1 MKDGDRVVIAY
12 NIIKY
17 TRPYWPRDPQAI
29 KIRTGEILDSALCD
43 DPKIMFPV
51 VYYTKEPE
59 WSEN

>member
-12 NIIKY
+12 SIMKY
-17 TRPYWPRDPQAI
+17 TRPYWPRDKRAI
-29 KIRTGEILDSALCD
+29 KDRAGQILDSSLCG

-59 WSEN
+59 VNKN